1 MYKESE
7 KDNMEEKSKNVE
19 PEKNK
24 DILKDAIKRYVFKD
38 KTKTFTLKVINLITQ
53 TKIVDKFIDFLIEL
67 RKNGKISFKEYDNYE
82 YKETSP
88 VVRMHNILKN
98 IEKDV
103 CCKEDLKELISEFLL
118 NKYSM
123 LNEKY
128 RKSIDKEY
136 DNLLK
141 EKEEILQFRI
151 RDWDS

>member
-1 MYKESE
+1 MSL
-7 KDNMEEKSKNVE
+7 
-19 PEKNK
+19 
-24 DILKDAIKRYVFKD
+24 IA
-38 KTKTFTLKVINLITQ
+38 KTE
-53 TKIVDKFIDFLIEL
+53 IVDKFIDFLIEL

-88 VVRMHNILKN
+88 VVRMHKILKN

-103 CCKEDLKELISEFLL
+103 HCTEDLEELISEFLL

-123 LNEKY
+123 LNKKY

-136 DNLLK
+136 NDLLK

-151 RDWDS
+151 RDLDF